1 MKAILVENFGGP
13 EVLLS
18 KVLPTPSIAEDQ
30 ILVRM
35 HAAGVNPVDTY
46 IRAGTYGTLPVVP
59 YTPGFDGAGTIE
71 AIGSQVRGYRKG
83 NRVYVSGSLTGTYAE
98 YSVCSPTQ
106 LHPLPRQLSYE
117 DGACVGI
124 PYATAAYALF
134 HRCSLKRGQT
144 VLVHGASGGV
154 GVAAVQLARRAGSR
168 VLATVG
174 TDPGKLLMLAQGA
187 DAVFNHHQPGYEQ
200 QIVAATKGTGVD
212 LIVEML
218 ANVNLGRDLP
228 MLAQGGCVA
237 VVGSRGIVQVQPR
250 ELMVR
255 DADIRGVMLLKASP
269 AILGRIHTDLLSGF
283 TDGSLKPVVR
293 SVFEL
298 ERAKEAHEL
307 QMLPGALGKI
317 VLKIPASS

>member
-1 MKAILVENFGGP
+1 MLVAR
-13 EVLLS
+13 EV
-18 KVLPTPSIAEDQ
+18 PTPAIGEDQ
-30 ILVRM
+30 ILVRI

-46 IRAGTYGTLPVVP
+46 IRSGTYAALPPLP

-83 NRVYVSGSLTGTYAE
+83 NRVYVSSSVSGTYAE
-98 YSVCSPTQ
+98 YAVCAPTS

-134 HRCSLKRGQT
+134 HRCPARRGQT

-154 GVAAVQLARRAGSR
+154 GLAAVQLARRAGMR
-168 VLATVG
+168 VLATTG
-174 TDPGKLLMLAQGA
+174 SDPGRLLLQAQGVEL
-187 DAVFNHHQPGYEQ
+187 VFNHHQPGYEQ
-200 QIVAATKGTGVD
+200 QILSATKGAGVD
-212 LIVEML
+212 VIIEML

-237 VVGSRGIVQVQPR
+237 VVGSRGMVQVQPR
-250 ELMVR
+250 DLMAR
-255 DADIRGVMLLKASP
+255 DADIRGVMLFKASP

-293 SVFEL
+293 AVFEL
-298 ERAKEAHEL
+298 DRAREAHEL
-307 QMLPGALGKI
+307 QTLPGALGKI
-317 VLKIPASS
+317 ILKTTGS